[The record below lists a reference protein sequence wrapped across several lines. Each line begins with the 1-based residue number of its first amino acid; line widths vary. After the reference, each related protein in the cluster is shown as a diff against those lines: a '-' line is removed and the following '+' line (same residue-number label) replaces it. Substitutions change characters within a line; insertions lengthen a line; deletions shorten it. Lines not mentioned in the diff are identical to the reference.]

1 MIHYKRFTKTQAR
14 EWVESIDNYTDTAFG
29 DLVQKWTNHLVN
41 DYDLSYEEL
50 RTSILDVYKTY
61 ESSSSYILDLRIG
74 LSLYSLLNTSNGF
87 TNVLAND
94 DDVWRYISCVV
105 FPDITY
111 LRYPTPAQGDIRLNQ
126 KRFYSHTRRIW
137 LKTLW
142 WYIHLSWQG
151 SADDTYKILEK
162 NTVDNINKLY
172 EQPGKGF
179 RLTLSR
185 ALMKEYSDLPDKKGK
200 LFERIQK
207 RNLVNCKTVEP
218 ALMENGESGY
228 LKQLFEQLSL

>member
-1 MIHYKRFTKTQAR
+1 M
-14 EWVESIDNYTDTAFG
+14 
-29 DLVQKWTNHLVN
+29 
-41 DYDLSYEEL
+41 
-50 RTSILDVYKTY
+50 
-61 ESSSSYILDLRIG
+61 
-74 LSLYSLLNTSNGF
+74 
-87 TNVLAND
+87 
-94 DDVWRYISCVV
+94 
-105 FPDITY
+105 
-111 LRYPTPAQGDIRLNQ
+111 
-126 KRFYSHTRRIW
+126 
-137 LKTLW
+137 W